1 MVVDNGDVGEGLDEW
16 LVELVSEE
24 GHSCND
30 EVVFGMSFCNV
41 KHWRQGTLEFLFAAS
56 GEQGNERSGGGMGE
70 VGGGLMGFVL
80 LNGIEK
86 GMAYINSLREVVT
99 GIEVLFE
106 RKDVAKAVEVF
117 AHGTQTSFF
126 PSP

>member
-1 MVVDNGDVGEGLDEW
+1 
-16 LVELVSEE
+16 
-24 GHSCND
+24 
-30 EVVFGMSFCNV
+30 
-41 KHWRQGTLEFLFAAS
+41 
-56 GEQGNERSGGGMGE
+56 
-70 VGGGLMGFVL
+70 MGFVL

-106 RKDVAKAVEVF
+106 GEDVAKAVEVF

>member
-1 MVVDNGDVGEGLDEW
+1 
-16 LVELVSEE
+16 
-24 GHSCND
+24 
-30 EVVFGMSFCNV
+30 
-41 KHWRQGTLEFLFAAS
+41 
-56 GEQGNERSGGGMGE
+56 MGE

-106 RKDVAKAVEVF
+106 GEDVAKAVEVF

>member
-1 MVVDNGDVGEGLDEW
+1 
-16 LVELVSEE
+16 
-24 GHSCND
+24 
-30 EVVFGMSFCNV
+30 MSFCNV

-56 GEQGNERSGGGMGE
+56 GEQGNEGSGGGMGE
-70 VGGGLMGFVL
+70 VGGGLTGFGL
-80 LNGIEK
+80 LDGIEK
-86 GMAYINSLREVVT
+86 RMAHVDGLGEVVT

-106 RKDVAKAVEVF
+106 GEDVAKAVEVF